1 MRQIEPT
8 QSIAAEV
15 RRFILENFLFGQDD
29 QGLENDASLLD
40 NGIMDSTGVLELV
53 SYLEQHFR
61 IKVEDIELVPENLDS
76 VNRLTDFIQRR
87 QQA

>member
-76 VNRLTDFIQRR
+76 VNRLTDFIQRK